1 MMLFMDIPSN
11 KVNPVN
17 SADNRVKVRSNA
29 NNLGSLHLLRN
40 QRITGVMMKYKKIE
54 NTNGTNMVFI
64 EYNANVMP
72 MALRVIKLA
81 GMMLS
86 RSGVIL

>member
-1 MMLFMDIPSN
+1 MLFMDIPSN